1 ANQNRRIPSVKSLSA
16 ALCLLHWQTPFWASN
31 LEKEWATA
39 SVESDGKPLFLPLP
53 PLGMALQFPGSSS
66 ALPSQAPAA
75 STSCICPFGAL
86 SS

>member
-1 ANQNRRIPSVKSLSA
+1 ANQNRRIPSVQSPSA
-16 ALCLLHWQTPFWASN
+16 VSCLLRWQTPFWASG

-39 SVESDGKPLFLPLP
+39 SVESDGTPPFLPLP
-53 PLGMALQFPGSSS
+53 PPGMAPQFPGSCS

-75 STSCICPFGAL
+75 STACMCPFGTL